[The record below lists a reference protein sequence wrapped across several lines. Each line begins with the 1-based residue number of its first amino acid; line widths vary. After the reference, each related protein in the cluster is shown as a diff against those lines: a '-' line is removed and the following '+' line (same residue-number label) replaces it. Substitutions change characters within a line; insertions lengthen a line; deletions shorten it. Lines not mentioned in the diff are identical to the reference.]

1 MSGEEEDYYN
11 IICIGGV
18 SDSSGDEDS
27 VKVARR

>member
-1 MSGEEEDYYN
+1 MSGEEDYYN

-27 VKVARR
+27 VEVVRR